1 MARQHTIAKP
11 VSIEGLGLFTGQP
24 CTQTFCPAS
33 ADAGI
38 EFVRTDLAPA
48 VTIPV
53 NIAHVDAKSHRTG
66 LAVEGASVETVEHVL
81 SAVSGLGIDNLRI
94 ELTAGEPP
102 STDGSPKCFVD
113 ALASAG
119 IVELDAD
126 VKPFI
131 INEPVAISD
140 GDAMITALPGP
151 LDSLE
156 ILYNL
161 DYTDMPSVG
170 KQVGRF
176 ILGKDN
182 YEADLAPARTF
193 ALMQEAQAM
202 QAAGMCTHL
211 TPQDILV
218 MAPEGP
224 IGNTLRFDDEHVR
237 HKIADLIGDLTLMGR
252 PIYGRVIA
260 HRSGHDMNQKLVA
273 ALTDALAHRRPEPAK
288 ASGPMMDIRA
298 VMRLLPHRY
307 PFLMVD
313 RIVEMD
319 GDREI
324 TGIKNVTINEP
335 FFQGHY
341 PGQPI
346 MPGVLIIEALAQIS
360 GILLSRR
367 LEHTGKVA
375 VLLSLDRVKMRRP
388 VRPGDQLILKA
399 EALHIRPRTGHCKCQ
414 ALVDGQTAA
423 EAEVK
428 FMLVDADAT

>member
-24 CTQTFCPAS
+24 CKLTFRPA
-33 ADAGI
+33 AANAGI
-38 EFVRTDLAPA
+38 EFVRTDLTPA

-66 LAVEGASVETVEHVL
+66 LAVEGAAVETVEHVL
-81 SAVSGLGIDNLRI
+81 SAVSGLGIDNLTI

-102 STDGSPKCFVD
+102 STDGSPKCFAD
-113 ALASAG
+113 AMISARV
-119 IVELDAD
+119 VELDAD

-131 INEPVAISD
+131 INEPVALSD

-161 DYTDMPSVG
+161 DYPDMPSVG

-176 ILGKDN
+176 VLGKDD
-182 YEADLAPARTF
+182 YESQIASARTF
-193 ALMQEAQAM
+193 AMMQEAQAM
-202 QAAGMCTHL
+202 QAAGLCTHL
-211 TPQDILV
+211 TPADILV

-224 IGNTLRFDDEHVR
+224 IDNALRFDDEHVR
-237 HKIADLIGDLTLMGR
+237 HKIADLIGDLMLMGR
-252 PIYGRVIA
+252 PICGRVIA
-260 HRSGHDMNQKLVA
+260 HRSGHDLNQKLVA
-273 ALTDALAHRRPEPAK
+273 ALCDAQAHRPPIAGE
-288 ASGPMMDIRA
+288 SGQPMMDIRQ

-313 RIVEMD
+313 RIVAMD

-324 TGIKNVTINEP
+324 TGVKNVTINEP

-388 VRPGDQLILKA
+388 VRPGDQLILRA

-428 FMLVDADAT
+428 FMLVDADSA